1 MLKLAD
7 WRHSL
12 RLSWRRSEAPK
23 LQRPWKKKH
32 AAVIFRK
39 NFGYIFCSKTFFSKP
54 TGSLL
59 SLAMGL
65 PEFVCKRSSGK
76 ALNTRTFFL

>member
-12 RLSWRRSEAPK
+12 RLSWRRSSAPK

-54 TGSLL
+54 TSRFL

-65 PEFVCKRSSGK
+65 PEFVCKRSSSK